1 MYVYLCMFA
10 TLSFSL
16 STQKWLKLLYERNKE
31 KRECVCEGEERKNVW
46 VSVRMTKVL

>member
-1 MYVYLCMFA
+1 MGECENDKSAM
-10 TLSFSL
+10 TE
-16 STQKWLKLLYERNKE
+16 LLYERNKE